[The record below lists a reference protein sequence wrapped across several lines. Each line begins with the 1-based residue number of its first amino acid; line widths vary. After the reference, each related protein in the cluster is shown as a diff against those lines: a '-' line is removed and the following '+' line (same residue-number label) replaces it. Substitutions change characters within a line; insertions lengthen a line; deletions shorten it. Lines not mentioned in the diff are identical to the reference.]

1 MVLRLYTVRSKII
14 ALLILGLAIIAIIAV
29 GNWYTSRQKNLGAD
43 LLAHGKA
50 IEISVIQTLML
61 EEQFINRQSAQLLA
75 EIGKASRDV
84 QERITKA
91 RESSRDPR
99 ITDLIDQL
107 NQAQQAHAQQFKA
120 IKANL
125 EAIDNKRMQVVALEA
140 NASELLHKMV
150 EEINAEEATLVMQ
163 AEELKP
169 NKAVMRDLIKD
180 QLIAISEKSINLTDL
195 FLRADYQAYLK
206 KRETIEHN
214 LKLTKTNLQVPLLD
228 DDLKDYRPA
237 VKQVGELLDQ
247 ATALEQ
253 EVAGEWQK
261 NQVLSADLRKAVV
274 EVQRLADT
282 IATSTGEEIAKLDAS
297 SNLLNLLVILIGTV
311 AYIVTGLFITISLQ
325 RSLRHAIAGIQN
337 AAEKVVLA
345 SNEVA
350 NSSQT
355 LAEGASQQAASL
367 EETSAS
373 LEEISS
379 MTKQNSDNANQAN
392 ELAQLTN
399 RIVERANQGMGNLT
413 TSIVDIQTASQETSK
428 IVKTIDEIAFQTNL
442 LALNAAVEA
451 ARAGEAGAGF
461 AVVAEEVRNL
471 ALRAAE
477 AAKNT
482 AVIIEDIVRK
492 SEGGASLVKGANADF
507 KEVSESSH
515 KVGSLLNEIAA
526 ASTEQTQGVEQV
538 NLAMVQMDS
547 VTQRTASTAE
557 ESAAASEELRSQA
570 EAMQAFVAELSAL
583 AGGSSARGDA
593 PPPANQD
600 LPEKERLMLE

>member
-75 EIGKASRDV
+75 EIDKASREV
-84 QERITKA
+84 QDRIAKA
-91 RESSRDPR
+91 REASRDPR
-99 ITDLIDQL
+99 ITALIDQL
-107 NQAQQAHAQQFKA
+107 NQAQQTHAQQFAA
-120 IKANL
+120 IKTNL
-125 EAIDNKRMQVVALEA
+125 EAIDKNRMQVVALEA
-140 NASELLHKMV
+140 NASELLHKRV
-150 EEINAEEATLVMQ
+150 EEINAEEASLVMQ
-163 AEELKP
+163 AEELRP
-169 NKAVMRDLIKD
+169 NKAVMRDLVKD
-180 QLIAISEKSINLTDL
+180 QLIAISEKSVNLTDL

-206 KRETIEHN
+206 KREAIDHK
-214 LKLTKTNLQVPLLD
+214 LKLTNTNLQVPLQD
-228 DDLKDYRPA
+228 EDLKDYRPA

-247 ATALEQ
+247 AAALEQ
-253 EVAGEWQK
+253 EVASEWQK
-261 NQVLSADLRKAVV
+261 NQVLNANLRKAVNEV
-274 EVQRLADT
+274 EKLADD
-282 IATSTGEEIAKLDAS
+282 IAATTGQEIARLDAS
-297 SNLLNLLVILIGTV
+297 SNLMNLLVILIGTA
-311 AYIVTGLFITISLQ
+311 AYIVMGLFITISLQ

-337 AAEKVVLA
+337 ATEKVVLA

-379 MTKQNSDNANQAN
+379 MTKQNADNANQAN

-413 TSIVDIQTASQETSK
+413 TSIVEIQTASQETSK

-507 KEVSESSH
+507 NEVSESSH

-593 PPPANQD
+593 PPPANQS
-600 LPEKERLMLE
+600 LPEEERLMLE